1 MELKRV
7 EIAAA
12 PFESNISQVRIGQA
26 LELVEKRGKVILGT
40 PLPIKNV
47 LTFEGSVDGGIISA
61 ELQTTVKV
69 NQVPVDPL
77 ASTSIQRTLEP

>member
-1 MELKRV
+1 MGLKRV

-12 PFESNISQVRIGQA
+12 PFKSNISQVRIGQP

-47 LTFEGSVDGGIISA
+47 FIFAGSVDGGIISA
-61 ELQTTVKV
+61 GLQATVKV

-77 ASTSIQRTLEP
+77 ASTSIQRTFEP